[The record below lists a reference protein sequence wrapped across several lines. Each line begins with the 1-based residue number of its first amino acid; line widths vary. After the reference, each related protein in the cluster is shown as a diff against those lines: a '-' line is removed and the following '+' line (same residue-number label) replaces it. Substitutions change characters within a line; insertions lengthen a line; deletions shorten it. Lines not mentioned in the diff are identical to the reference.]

1 MLGTQLRQPLTGSA
15 AEGDTGRIGPEK
27 HLPYPTGDGG
37 AERMGAPGPAG
48 HPGGVGRL
56 DLDDPPAPVDVEDC
70 PAAAGEDEHGSATAA
85 VSSGAG
91 HEGLVGDQADLG
103 PAVADAEDGRRGE
116 RRQQLHEV
124 PAAKDRLGLA
134 ADTQDA
140 AVVHEEPRGDQVVGD
155 RGHGRGSLR
164 PERERLAEPLRPQ
177 LATDTAFL
185 EAQREELLG
194 DEMKGS
200 GWRHDRLDIPL
211 APAEEHSGG
220 AEQGIVAGGE
230 DQRVAGGVGP
240 AAAAPEALEE
250 RGDGGWGVD
259 LDDPVEVSDVDA
271 ELQGRGGDDD
281 AVAVLGERLLSGRSL
296 AGAEGSVGDER
307 RHIVTAQGDGEL
319 LGAGAAVDEYQ
330 AFLAPVEA
338 GDDQRGVG

>member
-1 MLGTQLRQPLTGSA
+1 
-15 AEGDTGRIGPEK
+15 
-27 HLPYPTGDGG
+27 
-37 AERMGAPGPAG
+37 
-48 HPGGVGRL
+48 
-56 DLDDPPAPVDVEDC
+56 
-70 PAAAGEDEHGSATAA
+70 
-85 VSSGAG
+85 
-91 HEGLVGDQADLG
+91 
-103 PAVADAEDGRRGE
+103 
-116 RRQQLHEV
+116 
-124 PAAKDRLGLA
+124 
-134 ADTQDA
+134 
-140 AVVHEEPRGDQVVGD
+140 
-155 RGHGRGSLR
+155 
-164 PERERLAEPLRPQ
+164 
-177 LATDTAFL
+177 
-185 EAQREELLG
+185 LLG

-200 GWRHDRLDIPL
+200 GWRHDRLDVPL
-211 APAEEHSGG
+211 GPAEEHSGG

-240 AAAAPEALEE
+240 AAGAPEALEE